1 MSCELVPIELR
12 MQALDP
18 NFALEKT
25 EFCKLC
31 GGFQLLVYVHIKKI
45 GSFENCVG
53 NAAHEAC
60 GLKLEKS
67 SLPAM
72 RKSTVRMVV
81 KRE

>member
-1 MSCELVPIELR
+1 MHWSR
-12 MQALDP
+12 LDIRP
-18 NFALEKT
+18 VKYSFPSYNRLIRYSHEI
-25 EFCKLC
+25 LC
-31 GGFQLLVYVHIKKI
+31 

-72 RKSTVRMVV
+72 RKSTV
-81 KRE
+81 